1 VWVFSA
7 FIDEKVADTDI
18 ATLPVTFS
26 STPSLTHDTSSKSV
40 DEDEDDV
47 LQIDELMAP
56 SSPPVSNTDLKG
68 LFRSRMGDSIWMT
81 LDPYVM
87 IYLFIQMIFCSRNRS
102 VSPNI
107 VYMIQRTLAP

>member
-1 VWVFSA
+1 VSVHFA
-7 FIDEKVADTDI
+7 LIDEKVADAEI

-26 STPSLTHDTSSKSV
+26 STPALTHDTSSKSV

-47 LQIDELMAP
+47 LQIDELVAP

-81 LDPYVM
+81 LDPYFM
-87 IYLFIQMIFCSRNRS
+87 THFLIQMIFCSRNRS
-102 VSPNI
+102 ASHNI
-107 VYMIQRTLAP
+107 AYMIQRNLPP